1 MSSLLPLM
9 ITLLFLS
16 ALVIYTMKRVE
27 VANPAL
33 FLAILPTTIFV
44 ILFKELI
51 ALDQHN
57 LVLIESG
64 WGFMK
69 SMEFTWRLD
78 GLSIIFALII
88 SGVGAL
94 VLIYSYYYM
103 ADYQRKGYFYTY
115 LMIFM
120 GSMLGLV
127 LTDNLM
133 ILFIFWELAGIS
145 AFFLIGF
152 HHHLRKI
159 RQAAL
164 QALLV
169 NSFGGLALLFT
180 VILTGNIAQTYSISQ
195 LLDSSIHLGN
205 HPYYYIILTLVLIAA
220 ITKSAQFPFHF
231 WLPRSMMSPSPV
243 NIYLYSATLVNMGV
257 FLLFR
262 LHPIMGGTFIW
273 RYVLILMGGIS
284 MFLGAFL
291 AIGQRNLKRILA
303 YTTISTL
310 GIMVLLIGM
319 DTPVSLK
326 AALLLFIIHALYK
339 GSLFMVAGNVY
350 KSTGTHKLYRIGG
363 MLRHLPITAMVTL
376 SALVLMAGLP
386 MLSSI
391 GKDLIY
397 DAKIQIPVLK
407 WLLIPLGVGT
417 NILMVAISIVLIF
430 ELFIKRKTAQSS
442 PIKLSERNFPTFFLA
457 APIILGVVAL
467 VLGIAPAILELP
479 ITNALYYVHSRIV
492 YSDLSLWHGL
502 NEALLLN
509 IFTVLSGVLVFLIRR
524 PISFQIFRLKKWVD
538 NLKNKYR
545 Q

>member
-9 ITLLFLS
+9 IILLFLS
-16 ALVIYTMKRVE
+16 ALAIPTMRKIDVI
-27 VANPAL
+27 NPAL
-33 FLAILPTTIFV
+33 ILALLPTTLFV

-51 ALDQHN
+51 ALDQHS

-78 GLSIIFALII
+78 GLSIIFALVI

-94 VLIYSYYYM
+94 LLIYSYYYM
-103 ADYQRKGYFYTY
+103 AEYQRKGHFYTY
-115 LMIFM
+115 LMTFM
-120 GSMLGLV
+120 AAILGLV

-133 ILFIFWELAGIS
+133 ILFIFWELTGIS
-145 AFFLIGF
+145 AFLLIGF
-152 HHHLRKI
+152 HHNLRKV

-169 NSFGGLALLFT
+169 NAFGGLALLFA
-180 VILTGNIAQTYSISQ
+180 VILTGHIAQTYRISQ

-205 HPYYYIILTLVLIAA
+205 HPYYFIILTLVLIAA
-220 ITKSAQFPFHF
+220 ITKSAQFPFQF
-231 WLPRSMMSPSPV
+231 WLPRSMTTPSPV
-243 NIYLYSATLVNMGV
+243 NIYLYSATLINMGV

-291 AIGQRNLKRILA
+291 AIGQRDLKRILA

-339 GSLFMVAGNVY
+339 GSLFMVAGIVY
-350 KSTGTHKLYRIGG
+350 KSTGTHKIYRIGG
-363 MLRHLPITAMVTL
+363 MLRHLPITAIVTL
-376 SALVLMAGLP
+376 LALVLMAGLP
-386 MLSSI
+386 MLSTI
-391 GKDLIY
+391 GAELIY

-407 WLLIPLGVGT
+407 WLLIPLGIGT

-430 ELFIKRKTAQSS
+430 ELFIKRKTSQTA
-442 PIKLSERNFPTFFLA
+442 PILFSERDFPAFFITV
-457 APIILGVVAL
+457 PIILAIVAL
-467 VLGIAPAILELP
+467 ILGIAPAILELP
-479 ITNALYYVHSRIV
+479 ITNALYYVQSRIV
-492 YSDLSLWHGL
+492 YSNLSLWHGF
-502 NEALLLN
+502 NEALILN
-509 IFTVLSGVLVFLIRR
+509 IFTILSGVLVFLLRR
-524 PISFQIFRLKKWVD
+524 PISFQIFRLKEWRN
-538 NLKNKYR
+538 NLKKKYR

>member
-1 MSSLLPLM
+1 
-9 ITLLFLS
+9 
-16 ALVIYTMKRVE
+16 
-27 VANPAL
+27 
-33 FLAILPTTIFV
+33 
-44 ILFKELI
+44 
-51 ALDQHN
+51 
-57 LVLIESG
+57 
-64 WGFMK
+64 
-69 SMEFTWRLD
+69 
-78 GLSIIFALII
+78 
-88 SGVGAL
+88 
-94 VLIYSYYYM
+94 
-103 ADYQRKGYFYTY
+103 
-115 LMIFM
+115 
-120 GSMLGLV
+120 
-127 LTDNLM
+127 
-133 ILFIFWELAGIS
+133 
-145 AFFLIGF
+145 
-152 HHHLRKI
+152 
-159 RQAAL
+159 
-164 QALLV
+164 
-169 NSFGGLALLFT
+169 
-180 VILTGNIAQTYSISQ
+180 
-195 LLDSSIHLGN
+195 
-205 HPYYYIILTLVLIAA
+205 
-220 ITKSAQFPFHF
+220 
-231 WLPRSMMSPSPV
+231 MSPSPV
-243 NIYLYSATLVNMGV
+243 NIYLYSATLVNMGI

>member
-9 ITLLFLS
+9 IILLFLS
-16 ALVIYTMKRVE
+16 ALAIPIMKRIE
-27 VANPAL
+27 IKNPAL
-33 FLAILPTTIFV
+33 LLAILPTTIFV
-44 ILFKELI
+44 IIFNELL
-51 ALDQHN
+51 ALDQHS

-64 WGFMK
+64 WGFMN

-88 SGVGAL
+88 SGVGSL

-103 ADYQRKGYFYTY
+103 AEYQRKGHFYTY

-120 GSMLGLV
+120 GAMLGLV

-133 ILFIFWELAGIS
+133 VLFIFWELTSVS

-152 HHHLRKI
+152 HHHLQKI
-159 RQAAL
+159 RQAAQ

-169 NSFGGLALLFT
+169 NAFGGVALLFA
-180 VILTGNIAQTYSISQ
+180 VILTGHIAQTYRISQ

-205 HPYYYIILTLVLIAA
+205 HPHYYLILILVLLAA
-220 ITKSAQFPFHF
+220 TTKSAQFPFHF
-231 WLPRSMMSPSPV
+231 WLPKSMTSPTPI
-243 NIYLYSATLVNMGV
+243 NIYLYSATLVNTGV

-291 AIGQRNLKRILA
+291 SMGQRDFKRILA

-319 DTPVSLK
+319 DTPISLK

-339 GSLFMVAGNVY
+339 GSLFMVAGIVY
-350 KSTGTHKLYRIGG
+350 KSTGTHKIYRIGG
-363 MLRHLPITAMVTL
+363 MLKHLPITALITL
-376 SALVLMAGLP
+376 LALVSMAGLP
-386 MLSSI
+386 MLGSI

-397 DAKIQIPVLK
+397 DAKLQIPVLN
-407 WLLIPLGVGT
+407 WVLIPMGVGT
-417 NILMVAISIVLIF
+417 NILMVGISIILIF
-430 ELFIKRKTAQSS
+430 ELFVKRSTPQSS
-442 PIKLSERNFPTFFLA
+442 HMRRSERSFPHFL
-457 APIILGVVAL
+457 IV
-467 VLGIAPAILELP
+467 APAILAITALLLGITPTLLELP

-492 YSDLSLWHGL
+492 HSDLSIWHGF
-502 NEALLLN
+502 NEVLVLN
-509 IFTVLSGVLVFLIRR
+509 IFTVLSGFLVFLLRR
-524 PISFQIFRLKKWVD
+524 PISFQIFKLTKW
-538 NLKNKYR
+538 LNKFTNR
-545 Q
+545 DL

>member
-33 FLAILPTTIFV
+33 ILAILPTTIFV

-64 WGFMK
+64 WGFLK

>member
-1 MSSLLPLM
+1 
-9 ITLLFLS
+9 
-16 ALVIYTMKRVE
+16 MKKNE
-27 VANPAL
+27 VKNPAL
-33 FLAILPTTIFV
+33 ILALLPIAIFSLL
-44 ILFKELI
+44 IKELI
-51 ALDQHN
+51 TLDQHN

-64 WGFMK
+64 WGIMK

-88 SGVGAL
+88 SGVGSL

-103 ADYQRKGYFYTY
+103 AEYQRKGYFYTY

-120 GSMLGLV
+120 GAMLGLV

-133 ILFIFWELAGIS
+133 ILFIFWELTGIS
-145 AFFLIGF
+145 AFLLIGF
-152 HHHLRKI
+152 HHNLRKVQ
-159 RQAAL
+159 QAAL

-169 NSFGGLALLFT
+169 NAFGGLALLFT
-180 VILTGNIAQTYSISQ
+180 VILTGHIAQTYRISQ

-205 HPYYYIILTLVLIAA
+205 HPHYYIILTLVLVAA

-231 WLPRSMMSPSPV
+231 WLPRSMTTPSPV
-243 NIYLYSATLVNMGV
+243 NTYLYSATLINMGI

-291 AIGQRNLKRILA
+291 AMGQRDLKRILA

-310 GIMVLLIGM
+310 GIIVLLIGM
-319 DTPVSLK
+319 DTPISLK
-326 AALLLFIIHALYK
+326 AGLLLAIIHALYK
-339 GSLFMVAGNVY
+339 GSLFMSAGIVY
-350 KSTGTHKLYRIGG
+350 KSTGTHKIYRIGG
-363 MLRHLPITAMVTL
+363 LLKHLPVTAITTFL
-376 SALVLMAGLP
+376 ALILMAGLP
-386 MLSSI
+386 MFSTI

-417 NILMVAISIVLIF
+417 NILMVAISIFLIF
-430 ELFIKRKTAQSS
+430 ELFIKRKT
-442 PIKLSERNFPTFFLA
+442 PEFYLIKQSERDFPTFFIFI
-457 APIILGVVAL
+457 PTVL
-467 VLGIAPAILELP
+467 VIAGLLLGIAPALLEIP
-479 ITNALYYVHSRIV
+479 ITNALYYVQSRVV
-492 YSDLSLWHGL
+492 YSNLSLWHGF

-509 IFTVLSGVLVFLIRR
+509 IFTFLSGVLVFLLRR
-524 PISFQIFRLKKWVD
+524 PISYQVFRLKKWRN
-538 NLKNKYR
+538 NLKNKYL

>member
-9 ITLLFLS
+9 IILLFLS
-16 ALVIYTMKRVE
+16 ALAIPIMKRIE
-27 VANPAL
+27 IKNPAL
-33 FLAILPTTIFV
+33 LLAILPTTIFV
-44 ILFKELI
+44 IIFNELL
-51 ALDQHN
+51 ALDQHS

-64 WGFMK
+64 WGFMN

-88 SGVGAL
+88 SGVGSL

-103 ADYQRKGYFYTY
+103 AEYQRKGHFYTY

-120 GSMLGLV
+120 GAMLGLV

-133 ILFIFWELAGIS
+133 VLFIFWELTSVS

-152 HHHLRKI
+152 HHHLQKI
-159 RQAAL
+159 RQAAQ

-169 NSFGGLALLFT
+169 NTFGGLSLLFA
-180 VILTGNIAQTYSISQ
+180 VILTGHIAQTYRISQ

-205 HPYYYIILTLVLIAA
+205 HPHYYLILILVLLAA
-220 ITKSAQFPFHF
+220 TTKSAQFPFHF
-231 WLPRSMMSPSPV
+231 WLPKSMTSPTPI
-243 NIYLYSATLVNMGV
+243 NIYLYSATLVNTGV

-291 AIGQRNLKRILA
+291 AMGQRDFKRILA

-319 DTPVSLK
+319 DTPISLK

-339 GSLFMVAGNVY
+339 GSLFMVAGIVY
-350 KSTGTHKLYRIGG
+350 KSTGTHKIYRIGG
-363 MLRHLPITAMVTL
+363 MLKHLPITALITL
-376 SALVLMAGLP
+376 LALVSMAGLP
-386 MLSSI
+386 MLGSI

-397 DAKIQIPVLK
+397 DAKLQIPVLN
-407 WLLIPLGVGT
+407 WVLIPMGVGT
-417 NILMVAISIVLIF
+417 NILMVGISIVLIF
-430 ELFIKRKTAQSS
+430 ELFVKRSTPHSYHMKR
-442 PIKLSERNFPTFFLA
+442 SERSFPHFLIV
-457 APIILGVVAL
+457 APAILAITAL
-467 VLGIAPAILELP
+467 LLGIAPTLLELP

-492 YSDLSLWHGL
+492 HSDLSIWHGF
-502 NEALLLN
+502 NEVLVLN
-509 IFTVLSGVLVFLIRR
+509 IFTVLSGFLVFILRR
-524 PISFQIFRLKKWVD
+524 PISFQIFKLTKW
-538 NLKNKYR
+538 LNKFTNR
-545 Q
+545 DL

>member
-33 FLAILPTTIFV
+33 ILAILPTTIFV

-243 NIYLYSATLVNMGV
+243 NIYLYSATLVNMGI

-492 YSDLSLWHGL
+492 YSNLSLWHGL

>member
-33 FLAILPTTIFV
+33 ILAILPTTIFV

>member
-33 FLAILPTTIFV
+33 ILAILPTTIFV

-64 WGFMK
+64 WGFLK

-492 YSDLSLWHGL
+492 YSNLSLWHGL

>member
-33 FLAILPTTIFV
+33 ILAILPTTIFV

-94 VLIYSYYYM
+94 VLIYSYYYL